1 MTRLAACVALI
12 VACSGCTYGPV
23 QETARAWTAE
33 ERLNAHQFAVVVS
46 WQRFRDPTG
55 LSRFSDGGSRRILE
69 EAALFYV
76 CDVDSVS
83 ARPLARVERP
93 QGMESGFESSILGW
107 DGNVFYAV
115 LTGRRYSWRRGAVG
129 PMNRRYYRIGSY
141 GTSTEVDHAPESLH
155 REPESGVLLPGET
168 RFLRVS
174 TGPDGI
180 DVRLNER
187 GSYVRMFRV
196 NHDGTIV
203 PVGNM

>member
-55 LSRFSDGGSRRILE
+55 LSRFPDGGSRRILE

-83 ARPLARVERP
+83 ARPLARIERP

-107 DGNVFYAV
+107 DGDVFYAV

-129 PMNRRYYRIGSY
+129 PMNRRYYR
-141 GTSTEVDHAPESLH
+141 H